1 MQLFRPG
8 IQKYFAT
15 AIFPEFDIG
24 QCRMQ
29 GKTNFNSFFF
39 TLYVLQRSC
48 IMKGRY
54 EEENLYWIPVLI
66 GFVFLLPF
74 ILESATYSYKYYL
87 FILNIAGIYII
98 LSVGLDLLSGY
109 TGLISLGHG
118 AFLAI
123 GAYTSAILVDQAG
136 LPFMISLIIS
146 PLVAG
151 LFGFVIGFPALRI
164 TGMYLGLTTMGFG
177 FIVKRLII
185 ALREWTQGAGG
196 LEVSSPVIFGYT
208 ITSDWD
214 NYYLIFTFVI
224 LAVIIGRKI
233 GKSKI
238 GRAFMAIRDSEQA
251 AEASGINLAKYKM
264 LAFFISGLFAGF
276 AGALFAHTNHFISTD
291 HFDMMLSIYFIIM
304 VLVGG
309 VSSIYGAVLG
319 TLFIVLLDNLFVPL
333 LGDWIHGYLNTNTG
347 DIQLLIFGL
356 IMFLFIIFQ
365 PLGLYGM
372 WLKIRI
378 YWRIFPFNPRKRF
391 T

>member
-1 MQLFRPG
+1 
-8 IQKYFAT
+8 
-15 AIFPEFDIG
+15 
-24 QCRMQ
+24 
-29 GKTNFNSFFF
+29 
-39 TLYVLQRSC
+39 
-48 IMKGRY
+48 MKGRY
-54 EEENLYWIPVLI
+54 AKENLYWIPLLI
-66 GFVFLLPF
+66 GFIFLLPF
-74 ILESATYSYKYYL
+74 LLKYATFSYKYYL
-87 FILNIAGIYII
+87 FVLNIAGIYII
-98 LSVGLDLLSGY
+98 LAVGLDLLSGY
-109 TGLISLGHG
+109 TGLISLGHA

-136 LPFMISLIIS
+136 LPFMMSLIIS
-146 PLVAG
+146 PLIAG
-151 LFGFVIGFPALRI
+151 LFGLVIGFPALRI

-185 ALREWTQGAGG
+185 SFREWTHGAGG
-196 LEVSSPVIFGYT
+196 LEVSSPVLFGYT
-208 ITSDWD
+208 IKSDWD
-214 NYYLIFTFVI
+214 NYYLIFTFAI
-224 LAVIIGRKI
+224 LAVVVGRRI

-251 AEASGINLAKYKM
+251 AEASGIHLAKYKM

-276 AGALFAHTNHFISTD
+276 AGVLFAHTSHFISTD

-319 TLFIVLLDNLFVPL
+319 TLFIVLLDNLFVPQL
-333 LGDWIHGYLNTNTG
+333 EDWIHGYLNTNTG
-347 DIQLLIFGL
+347 DIQSLIFGL

-378 YWRIFPFNPRKRF
+378 YWKIFPFNPRKRF

>member
-1 MQLFRPG
+1 
-8 IQKYFAT
+8 
-15 AIFPEFDIG
+15 
-24 QCRMQ
+24 
-29 GKTNFNSFFF
+29 
-39 TLYVLQRSC
+39 
-48 IMKGRY
+48 MKGRY
-54 EEENLYWIPVLI
+54 EEENLYWIPILI
-66 GFVFLLPF
+66 AFVFLLPF
-74 ILESATYSYKYYL
+74 ILEFATYSYKYYL
-87 FILNIAGIYII
+87 FVLNIAGIYII

-109 TGLISLGHG
+109 TGLISLGHA

-136 LPFMISLIIS
+136 LPFMMSLIIS
-146 PLVAG
+146 PLIAG
-151 LFGFVIGFPALRI
+151 LFGLVIGFPALRI

-185 ALREWTQGAGG
+185 ALREWTHGAGG
-196 LEVSSPVIFGYT
+196 LEVSSPVLFGYT
-208 ITSDWD
+208 IKSDWD
-214 NYYLIFTFVI
+214 NYYLIFTFAI
-224 LAVIIGRKI
+224 LAIVLGRRI

-276 AGALFAHTNHFISTD
+276 AGVLFAHTNHFISTD

-319 TLFIVLLDNLFVPL
+319 TLFIVLLDNLFVPML
-333 LGDWIHGYLNTNTG
+333 EDWIHGYISTNTG
-347 DIQLLIFGL
+347 DIQSLIFGL

-365 PLGLYGM
+365 PYGLYGM